1 MLIHAVGSDDGE
13 SHDDAQVQSLRGAA
27 ALQPVEIFARTP
39 LYLLEGYSR
48 NEKFKRSTKQSVTN
62 RSSRH
67 LTRVDSAASRDP
79 SGH

>member
-48 NEKFKRSTKQSVTN
+48 NEKFKRSTKQSV
-62 RSSRH
+62 H